1 MYNISKNLTINILI
15 NLKFHIGSNRYLTN
29 IKTISYIFGY
39 RNNISILHVEKSFW
53 RLKYFYYNFIQ
64 FFEESNTLFIN
75 STKNQLPLK
84 NYLTNFNSN
93 ALIKYKSYNKLYI
106 NGFLNKKW
114 IYGILSNWQEL
125 LLKIKKNKNK
135 NIKSKKLQNFLNIIK
150 HKNNSLFFPDFIL
163 MLQQDKSALNE
174 ILRSRLPIF
183 GLIDNADNPYFYNS
197 FITANKSSFETIEFL
212 FSILIISLKN
222 NIFKEQ
228 NLFYK
233 MLFYKIKNIIKKN
246 NI

>member
-1 MYNISKNLTINILI
+1 MYKITKNLTTNILI
-15 NLKFHIGSNRYLTN
+15 NLKFHIGHDKDLTN
-29 IKTISYIFGY
+29 IKMNSYIFGY
-39 RNNISILHVEKSFW
+39 KNNTSILHIEKIFW
-53 RLKYFYYNFIQ
+53 KLKYFYYNIIQ
-64 FFEESNTLFIN
+64 IFEESNTLFIN
-75 STKNQLPLK
+75 STKSQLPLDI
-84 NYLTNFNSN
+84 YLTNINNNIFMR
-93 ALIKYKSYNKLYI
+93 YKSYNKLYI